1 MNINFNRNWPSRVLE
16 SFGNLAHEDL
26 MRHNKAKCN
35 KCQGNS
41 RNDYGLG
48 EELIENSP
56 VEKVSRI
63 LMDEKLDMSQ
73 QRTLADQKANC
84 ILD

>member
-1 MNINFNRNWPSRVLE
+1 M
-16 SFGNLAHEDL
+16 AHEDL